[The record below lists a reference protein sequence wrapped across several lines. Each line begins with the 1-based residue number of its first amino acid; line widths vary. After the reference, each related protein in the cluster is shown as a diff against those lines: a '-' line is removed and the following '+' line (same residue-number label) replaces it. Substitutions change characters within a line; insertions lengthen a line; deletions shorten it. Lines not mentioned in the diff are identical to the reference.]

1 MSLTSDEQK
10 LADAANAVLP
20 EWFSASGRVQ
30 EEVGMMAKQHGA
42 ILAQG
47 QHQIAQLYIGT
58 AAGPTGSEPDW
69 LDMLAQ
75 DRGTH
80 RQANETTAV
89 LRERLQRPPSAVVRS
104 EVLAEVQAMVDASTT
119 GITTPVAMVEFP
131 RDAAHLGT
139 WVQDVTQA
147 ADVGGRF
154 LKSSNGTTMT
164 FIPNRPFVWTPYV
177 EGISG
182 QVKAVTIQI
191 FFANSAGNDGSFLT
205 TDIVDDGSVTYE
217 NANGVAEV
225 DAVCGW
231 ATFRLD
237 FYPARLD
244 LHAMAFCDRGFRC
257 WRGQTVSG
265 EKKANGGFLIILP
278 YGCNEAL
285 RLSVREMLRQKKAA
299 GFTALV
305 ERRQSPE
312 T

>member
-1 MSLTSDEQK
+1 MALTSDEQK

-42 ILAQG
+42 VLAQG
-47 QHQIAQLYIGT
+47 RHQIAQLYIGT

-80 RQANETTAV
+80 RQSNEPTAV
-89 LRERLQRPPSAVVRS
+89 LRARLQRPPNAVVRS
-104 EVLAEVQAMVDASTT
+104 EILEECQAMVDASTT

-139 WVQDVTQA
+139 WVQDGA
-147 ADVGGRF
+147 ATGGTF
-154 LKSSNGTTMT
+154 VKSSNGTTMSFFPT
-164 FIPNRPFVWTPYV
+164 KEFAWIPFV
-177 EGISG
+177 ESISG
-182 QVKAVTIQI
+182 RVKSVELQI
-191 FFANSAGNDGSFLT
+191 VGTSSNDGTFVT
-205 TDIVDDGSVTYE
+205 TGVTYAGAVTYE
-217 NANGVAEV
+217 NAAGAHEES
-225 DAVCGW
+225 ASSTW
-231 ATFRLD
+231 LTHRLD
-237 FYPARLD
+237 VYDQHIDGR
-244 LHAMAFCDRGFRC
+244 AMAYCDRGFRC
-257 WRGQTVSG
+257 WRGQYTPG

-278 YGCNEAL
+278 YGCSEAL
-285 RLSVREMLRQKKAA
+285 RLSVLEMLRQKKAA
-299 GFTALV
+299 GFKVLV